1 MKDNRLIFEVLTQ
14 GASVLEKSRL
24 FAIGKELG
32 MNIDGLAEF
41 CGKDG
46 VIDFAQFDSILKF
59 TNALK

>member
-41 CGKDG
+41 CGKDE